1 VVTFTY
7 HVTDVAG
14 LSSNTALVTITVAER
29 PEVYSVFLPLAL
41 R

>member
-1 VVTFTY
+1 
-7 HVTDVAG
+7 VTDVAG